1 MDPKNSNLHLHH
13 PQHHSHEQQ
22 QQQKQFPISTSISIS
37 TFLNPTNP
45 TTKIMGDN
53 THNINNTN
61 TNNLSKDLQIILSE
75 KQEPSSSS
83 STKKQQQQQLA
94 PKRTSNKDRH
104 TKVEGRGRRIR
115 MPALCAAR
123 IFQLTRELGNKS
135 DGETIQWL
143 LQQAEPSIIAATGTG
158 TIPASVLAAT
168 GVSSGV
174 SVSVS
179 AGFHTKVDDLGI
191 NNRTT
196 NWPMA
201 VANTGLW
208 PHTHT
213 SGFGFQSSGPS
224 LGSNNLGV
232 ESSNY
237 LQKIAFSGFDLPNSM
252 SFSSILGSHGHNNS
266 QSHQHQQQQ
275 QQQQLPGLEL
285 GLSQDGQLGVLNQQA
300 LNQIYQMGQG
310 SNRIHHQQQQ
320 TSNDNSQGSDGQ

>member
-1 MDPKNSNLHLHH
+1 
-13 PQHHSHEQQ
+13 
-22 QQQKQFPISTSISIS
+22 
-37 TFLNPTNP
+37 
-45 TTKIMGDN
+45 MGDN
-53 THNINNTN
+53 TNNN
-61 TNNLSKDLQIILSE
+61 NNNNNLSKDLQIIVAE
-75 KQEPSSSS
+75 KQETSST
-83 STKKQQQQQLA
+83 STKKQNQQQLA

-168 GVSSGV
+168 GHVSSSGL
-174 SVSVS
+174 SVSTIS
-179 AGFHTKVDDLGI
+179 AGLHNKINDDLG
-191 NNRTT
+191 RA
-196 NWPMA
+196 NWPMP
-201 VANTGLW
+201 VATANPALW
-208 PHTHT
+208 PHT
-213 SGFGFQSSGPS
+213 GFGFQSSAS
-224 LGSNNLGV
+224 SSVANLGV

-252 SFSSILGSHGHNNS
+252 SFSSILGTHNH
-266 QSHQHQQQQ
+266 QHQHQQQQ
-275 QQQQLPGLEL
+275 QQQHLPGLEL

-300 LNQIYQMGQG
+300 LNQMYHMGQG
-310 SNRIHHQQQQ
+310 PNPNPNRVHHQQQQQ